1 MDGWNTS
8 FLLGWPIFRCYVSFR
23 ECNYLDFDHSTVS
36 SYEHMEYHDQMAL
49 DRSKMRKS
57 VKLQWSS
64 GGFFSVVFSYESAF
78 SEKKKQPTNSL
89 QITHN
94 RTRIQN
100 KNKKMMILWLYI
112 ICLFCSAS
120 QGCFQR
126 IYFHR
131 VFKSGSAS
139 PWHHADGKRPGPK

>member
-1 MDGWNTS
+1 MVGILVSFWDGLFSGAMLVLGSVITWISITQPFHHMSTWNTTIKWHWIAPKCAS
-8 FLLGWPIFRCYVSFR
+8 P
-23 ECNYLDFDHSTVS
+23 
-36 SYEHMEYHDQMAL
+36 
-49 DRSKMRKS
+49 
-57 VKLQWSS
+57 WS
-64 GGFFSVVFSYESAF
+64 F
-78 SEKKKQPTNSL
+78 SEAQVAFFPLFFHMNQLFLKKKQPTNSL